1 MSWEDEVDTSI
12 ETTVAVYNANR
23 QLLCTM
29 TPARWQ
35 VLFSAGFA
43 QTAPTAV
50 VLPTTESHPD
60 FDRVLNFTTDCALS
74 VLTEPSITALVAAC
88 NNPRLSDIVARRI
101 ATLQDN
107 LERKSKIAET
117 RQRSEQLRQAQ
128 AYNTKHA
135 PRRGKKRH

>member
-1 MSWEDEVDTSI
+1 MSWEDEVDISI
-12 ETTVAVYNANR
+12 ETTVAVYNAER

-29 TPARWQ
+29 PPGRWQ
-35 VLFSAGFA
+35 LLFGTGSV
-43 QTAPTAV
+43 QTAPTAL

-74 VLTEPSITALVAAC
+74 VLTDPRITVLVTAC
-88 NNPRLSDIVARRI
+88 NSVALSNMVARRI
-101 ATLQDN
+101 TTLQDN
-107 LERKSKIAET
+107 LERKSKLTET

-128 AYNTKHA
+128 AYNTKYA

>member
-29 TPARWQ
+29 TPGRWQ
-35 VLFSAGFA
+35 VLFGTGPA
-43 QTAPTAV
+43 QTAPTAL

-60 FDRVLNFTTDCALS
+60 FGRVLNFTIDCALS
-74 VLTEPSITALVAAC
+74 VLTEPSITALVTAC
-88 NNPRLSDIVARRI
+88 NSTVLSNVVARRI
-101 ATLQDN
+101 TTLQDN
-107 LERKSKIAET
+107 LERKSKLAES

-128 AYNTKHA
+128 AYNTRNA